1 MAKYQATYRAGT
13 KLSDE
18 YVDQLKADVEKYDSF
33 SDFVNAI
40 YKENQAL
47 KAGGAI
53 AAEPAPS
60 AVAAPPA
67 PVVYDDAA
75 VLSAVADAKA
85 DIVEKL
91 SSMLEDLRSVAED
104 THPAVATATVDI
116 SDLATHDALA
126 EHKFDIVNEII
137 KSHQLEMSRM
147 DMLIKQIENM
157 TASIAP
163 VAAVAAPAVVAT
175 SQPAA
180 SATAPASTP
189 MEAPTATPDP
199 IESVSAPVE
208 PVAALA
214 TERDVVGEVEQMSE
228 EPIEEPSMSAEE
240 MGDFFDTLVNEVSTD
255 LEEFEEEAIETEEVF
270 EEVPA
275 PASVVEKP
283 APVEDDIADDE
294 LEDLDDDALAGL
306 ALLF

>member
-67 PVVYDDAA
+67 PAVYDDAA

-91 SSMLEDLRSVAED
+91 SSMLEDLRSAAED
-104 THPAVATATVDI
+104 AHPAVATATVDI
-116 SDLATHDALA
+116 SGLATHDALA

-163 VAAVAAPAVVAT
+163 AAVAAAPAVAAV

-180 SATAPASTP
+180 AVPAPASIPVETP
-189 MEAPTATPDP
+189 VATPAT
-199 IESVSAPVE
+199 IEPASAPVE
-208 PVAALA
+208 PVAAPA
-214 TERDVVGEVEQMSE
+214 TKRDVVEEVEQMSE
-228 EPIEEPSMSAEE
+228 EPIEEPSMSVEE
-240 MGDFFDTLVNEVSTD
+240 MDDFFDALVNEVSVEP
-255 LEEFEEEAIETEEVF
+255 EEVEEEIIETEEVF
-270 EEVPA
+270 EEVP
-275 PASVVEKP
+275 VVEKP